1 MKDAFSLLVIS
12 DLHAHSGDPSGGDAP
27 SNYSTNNLYG
37 APTINPMVDIATLVK
52 DAGLSVDWIV
62 CPGDLGDKVDPN
74 AQNAAWAQLE
84 KIRIAV
90 GADLLLGT
98 AGNHDIDSRRT
109 LPEFDP
115 KSALQLLHPKFPT
128 NVFCFEA
135 GDGVHS
141 DRFWSRNFVVM
152 PFPDFDETNL
162 LCGHLPRV
170 T

>member
-62 CPGDLGDKVDPN
+62 CPGDLGDKADPN

-152 PFPDFDETNL
+152 PFPDFDE
-162 LCGHLPRV
+162 
-170 T
+170 